1 MADKWTAWLVY
12 DRQGAKRNGDYI
24 RMHKEI
30 GAKFGFDFKLKII
43 EEIYPRKMFSTDTIM
58 LNPDFAIVRTIQPD
72 FTKALEGRHVPVFNN
87 AFVSEICNDKGRTIH
102 YVSKHTDIP
111 IVPTERFSNIDLTK
125 EMLNHYPNHVIKAV
139 DGHGGR
145 QVFATWEPY
154 ERIVDGIGESDFVLQ
169 PKIEGPGKDVRFYV
183 VGDEIVGAVERTAKE
198 GFRANYSLGA
208 DVCTYIPTK
217 KDIQYVKELCRLFSF
232 GLVGVDFLVCRDG
245 RLLLNEIEDV
255 VGARMLYRC
264 NPDADLLERY
274 FAFIRDKL
282 LREG

>member
-58 LNPDFAIVRTIQPD
+58 LNPDLAIVRTIQPD

-125 EMLNHYPNHVIKAV
+125 EILNHYPNHVIKAV

-169 PKIEGPGKDVRFYV
+169 PKIEGPGKDVRLYV

-217 KDIQYVKELCRLFSF
+217 KDIQYVKELCRFFSF

-264 NPDADLLERY
+264 NPDAGLLERY

>member
-43 EEIYPRKMFSTDTIM
+43 EEIYPRKMFSTDAIM

-87 AFVSEICNDKGRTIH
+87 AFVSEICNDKGMTIH

-169 PKIEGPGKDVRFYV
+169 PKIEGPGKDVRLYV

-232 GLVGVDFLVCRDG
+232 GLVGVDFLVRRDG

-264 NPDADLLERY
+264 NPDAGLLERY